1 MKKDVVWKWTSVF
14 MAISFIPMTAFAGT
28 WENMSSGYRYQKD
41 DGTYAA
47 AEWVENQGKSYYLD
61 QNGKMMS
68 NTTTPDG
75 YLVAADGS
83 WVLEPQVLGGYVRT
97 PYDNRPYR
105 YDPEWQVFIFDED
118 TDYAWVND
126 MKILA
131 AVRGITPVSELSDR
145 QRAVYEEVCKFLVGF
160 DYGASEYEKAKRV
173 YEEITGRAVY
183 NNGEYTQ
190 DDDEA
195 YSILVN
201 GTGKCVGFA
210 STYKLL
216 ANAVGLKSG
225 IRENGAH
232 MWNSVYV
239 DGVAKSIDSSTV
251 GTSAEFYL
259 DVNKALCPVC
269 GFENLFGNRE
279 IERTCRNCGT
289 QMKNPKYN

>member
-1 MKKDVVWKWTSVF
+1 MRKIKKGAF
-14 MAISFIPMTAFAGT
+14 IAIL
-28 WENMSSGYRYQKD
+28 
-41 DGTYAA
+41 AA
-47 AEWVENQGKSYYLD
+47 ACVSVGSLTAWAGWEKDANGVDYYLD
-61 QNGKMMS
+61 QNGQRMT

-83 WVLEPQVLGGYVRT
+83 WVKETQVGGGYVRT

-105 YDPEWQVFIFDED
+105 YDSEPRVFIFDED
-118 TDYAWVND
+118 TDHAWVND
-126 MKILA
+126 MKVLS
-131 AVRGITPVSELSDR
+131 AVRGITPVSELSEK
-145 QRAVYEEVCKFLVGF
+145 QQVVYEEVCKFLIGF
-160 DYGASEYEKAKRV
+160 NYGASEYDKAKQV

-183 NNGEYTQ
+183 NDGKYTLA
-190 DDDEA
+190 DDEV
-195 YSILVN
+195 YSILIT

-210 STYKLL
+210 RTYKLL

-239 DGVAKSIDSSTV
+239 DGVAKSIDPSTV

-259 DVNKALCPVC
+259 DVNKEPCPVC

-279 IERTCRNCGT
+279 IERPCRSCGT